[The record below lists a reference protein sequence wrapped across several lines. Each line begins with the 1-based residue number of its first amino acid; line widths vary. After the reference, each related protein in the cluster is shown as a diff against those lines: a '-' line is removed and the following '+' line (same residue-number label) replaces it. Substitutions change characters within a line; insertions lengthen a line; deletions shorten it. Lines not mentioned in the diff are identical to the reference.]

1 MLTIIDENGL
11 EIARISMDTLQDIVS
26 RLGDDAV
33 TPSADEWKPPK
44 RWKVEERTGL

>member
-1 MLTIIDENGL
+1 MFTIIDEDGL
-11 EIARISMDTLQDIVS
+11 EVARISKELLDDITLQ
-26 RLGDDAV
+26 LGHDAV